1 MNQYKHVSIRDNA
14 ESSILY
20 KCENFEKTECK
31 RLFNILIKKQFFLVL
46 WRLPNNFFK
55 QFFDYYGGLLSYAL
69 QFIPIIVIGT
79 YDDKSP
85 EDLAKIISNNAF
97 YYIYLV
103 NSFTRL
109 TDLAIDVGEMAG
121 VFQRIADFV
130 QYSDEQALKGTEVEG
145 LANQSFE
152 EGGGG
157 YDRAPIIVDRS
168 ISSGRLS
175 EGLLFE
181 MNNVSYT
188 LPNDENYLL
197 MHNLNI
203 RLMKGQN
210 LLVTGPSGAG
220 KSSFLRVLMRLWNLK
235 TGMLTYGI
243 TSDRILHC
251 PQKSYF
257 PVGRLSLRQQIAFPV
272 HIPKSDNV
280 FRDSGFIEK
289 MLKDLK
295 LFHLIERC
303 GGLDSS
309 VEFDWHESLT
319 PGELQRLS
327 FVRLLYHRPLLAIL
341 DEATNSVS
349 SDMEKIMY
357 QLLLTNDIS
366 FISAGHRQTLTAF
379 HNLELKITGK
389 TGYTIKEISVA
400 TAVADEKL

>member
-1 MNQYKHVSIRDNA
+1 MLKYKHVSIRDNA

-20 KCENFEKTECK
+20 KCEKFEETECN

-85 EDLAKIISNNAF
+85 VDLAKIISVNAF
-97 YYIYLV
+97 IYIYLV

-130 QYSDEQALKGTEVEG
+130 QYSDEQAQKGTEVEG

-152 EGGGG
+152 EGYG
-157 YDRAPIIVDRS
+157 RPPIIVDRNL
-168 ISSGRLS
+168 SSPIRLS

-181 MNNVSYT
+181 MKNVSYT
-188 LPNDENYLL
+188 LPNDENYLI
-197 MHNLNI
+197 MNNLNI
-203 RLMKGQN
+203 RLIKGQN

-220 KSSFLRVLMRLWNLK
+220 KSSFLRILMRLWDLKTDLNIRLIKGQNLLVTGPSGAGKSSFLRILMRLWDLK

-251 PQKSYF
+251 PQKAYF
-257 PVGRLSLRQQIAFPV
+257 PVGKLSLRQQIAFPV
-272 HIPKSDNV
+272 HIPIGGND

-295 LFHLIERC
+295 LHHLVERC
-303 GGLDSS
+303 GGFDAN
-309 VEFDWHESLT
+309 VEFD
-319 PGELQRLS
+319 
-327 FVRLLYHRPLLAIL
+327 
-341 DEATNSVS
+341 
-349 SDMEKIMY
+349 
-357 QLLLTNDIS
+357 
-366 FISAGHRQTLTAF
+366 
-379 HNLELKITGK
+379 
-389 TGYTIKEISVA
+389 
-400 TAVADEKL
+400 